1 MPWLDRNYD
10 GYMKKIRFFKKIKF
24 PIIENIIDNE
34 LLELPIDPPVDS
46 RLINIAYK
54 IINEAIKK
62 YTFK

>member
-1 MPWLDRNYD
+1 
-10 GYMKKIRFFKKIKF
+10 MKKIRFFKKIKF